1 MSKKTRTPWQRF
13 LRFISSFGL
22 ACTVLTLFF
31 ILTLLGTLEQVEHG
45 LYETQKRYFDSLF
58 VWYDIGGVELPLIPG
73 VRLLMW
79 VLFFNML
86 SAAIL
91 KMSKKG
97 WKGVGLLIAHLGI
110 LLLLVGGAIGLQF
123 KKYGAMMIWEGD
135 TASEFESY
143 TEWQLDILP
152 VDDEGKASEALV
164 IPSGRIDRIGSGDI
178 RVFTSDEMPFDLVV
192 HGKET
197 NSIPVPAGA
206 PMSAS
211 IEGREIDGYK
221 LMSMKPAKEAER
233 NLPGMYV
240 SFPESG
246 KAAGSEPEAILW
258 GGDVAPYTVERDG
271 KRWAVKLVKEK
282 WKVPFEIKLRDFHF
296 EYFPGTQRARV
307 YRADVTKIENGD
319 ERDVR
324 ISMNEPLRHK
334 GYTFFQSSFG
344 PSGSDDKGDQRMY
357 TVLAV
362 MKNPADHWPLVSL
375 IISGVGLLIHFMIK
389 LGDYLKKQRK
399 TQSKE
404 VG

>member
-1 MSKKTRTPWQRF
+1 MSKKPVTPLTR
-13 LRFISSFGL
+13 LLKASSSFGL
-22 ACTVLTLFF
+22 ACTVLFLFF

-58 VWYDIGGVELPLIPG
+58 VWYEVAGMDLPLIPG

-79 VLFFNML
+79 VLFFNIL

-91 KMSKKG
+91 KMRKG
-97 WKGVGLLIAHLGI
+97 WKGAGLLIAHGGI

-143 TEWQLDILP
+143 TEWQLDIMP
-152 VDDEGKASEALV
+152 VDEDGKVIEALV
-164 IPSGRIDRIGSGDI
+164 IPSKQVDRIGKGQT
-178 RVFTSDEMPFDLVV
+178 RVFTSGELPFDLVV
-192 HGKET
+192 HGREQ
-197 NSIPVPAGA
+197 NAMPVPSGA

-211 IEGREIDGYK
+211 VEGKEIDGYK
-221 LMSMKPAKEAER
+221 LMSMKPAKQAEQ

-246 KAAGSEPEAILW
+246 KAAGEAEAILW
-258 GGDVAPYTVERDG
+258 GGDVAPYTLHRDG

-307 YRADVTKIENGD
+307 YRSDITKLENGG

-324 ISMNEPLRHK
+324 ISMNKPLRHR

-357 TVLAV
+357 TVFAV
-362 MKNPADHWPLVSL
+362 MKNPADHWPLASL
-375 IISGVGLLIHFMIK
+375 IVSGVGLLVHFMIQ
-389 LGDYLKKQRK
+389 LWGYLKKQGRK
-399 TQSKE
+399 QAKE
-404 VG
+404 KK

>member
-1 MSKKTRTPWQRF
+1 MSKKSRTPLQRF
-13 LRFISSFGL
+13 VRFISSFGL
-22 ACTVLTLFF
+22 AVFVLVLFF

-45 LYETQKRYFDSLF
+45 LYETQKRYFDSFF

-91 KMSKKG
+91 KMKKS
-97 WKGVGLLIAHLGI
+97 WKGAGLLIAHFGI

-143 TEWQLDILP
+143 TEWQLDIMP
-152 VDDEGKASEALV
+152 VDEEGVAKKALV
-164 IPSGRIDRIGSGDI
+164 IPAGRIDQISADQT
-178 RVFTSDEMPFDLVV
+178 RVFTSDELPFDMVI
-192 HGKET
+192 HGKER
-197 NSIPVPAGA
+197 NAIPVPAGA

-211 IEGREIDGYK
+211 VNGMEIDGYK

-246 KAAGSEPEAILW
+246 KAEESEPEAILW
-258 GGDVAPYTVERDG
+258 GGDVAPYTVEKDG
-271 KRWAVKLVKEK
+271 KRWGVKLVKEK
-282 WKVPFEIKLRDFHF
+282 WKVPFEIKVRDFHF
-296 EYFPGTQRARV
+296 EYFPGTRKAKV

-344 PSGSDDKGDQRMY
+344 PSGADDKGDQRMY

-375 IISGVGLLIHFMIK
+375 IVSGVGLMIHFMIQ
-389 LGDYLKKQRK
+389 LGAYLKKQRK
-399 TQSKE
+399 LQSKE

>member
-1 MSKKTRTPWQRF
+1 MSNKPRTPSQRF
-13 LRFISSFGL
+13 IRFISSFGV
-22 ACTVLTLFF
+22 AVTVLVLFF

-45 LYETQKRYFDSLF
+45 LYETQKRYFDSFF
-58 VWYDIGGVELPLIPG
+58 VWYDIGGVDLPLIPG

-86 SAAIL
+86 SAATL
-91 KMSKKG
+91 KMKKN
-97 WKGVGLLIAHLGI
+97 WKGVGLLIAHFGI

-143 TEWQLDILP
+143 TEWQLDIMP
-152 VDDEGKASEALV
+152 VDDKGIATKALV
-164 IPSGRIDRIGSGDI
+164 IPAGRIDRISADQT
-178 RVFTSDEMPFDLVV
+178 RVFTADELPFDLVI
-192 HGKET
+192 HGKER

-211 IEGREIDGYK
+211 VNGVEIDGYK

-246 KAAGSEPEAILW
+246 KAEKSEPEAILW
-258 GGDVAPYTVERDG
+258 GGDVAPYTLEKDG

-282 WKVPFEIKLRDFHF
+282 WKVPFEIKVRDFHF
-296 EYFPGTQRARV
+296 EYFPGTQKARV

-375 IISGVGLLIHFMIK
+375 IVSGVGLMIHFMVK
-389 LGDYLKKQRK
+389 LVGYLKKQK
-399 TQSKE
+399 KLQSKE
-404 VG
+404 AA

>member
-1 MSKKTRTPWQRF
+1 MSKKPKTPWQRF
-13 LRFISSFGL
+13 LKYISSFGL
-22 ACTVLTLFF
+22 ACVVLFLFF

-58 VWYDIGGVELPLIPG
+58 VWYDIGGVKLPLIPG

-91 KMSKKG
+91 KMRKS
-97 WKGVGLLIAHLGI
+97 WKGAGLLIAHLGI

-123 KKYGAMMIWEGD
+123 KHYGAMMIWEGD
-135 TASEFESY
+135 SSSEFESY
-143 TEWQLDILP
+143 TEWQLDVIA
-152 VDDEGKASEALV
+152 VDAEGKASEALV
-164 IPSGRIDRIGSGDI
+164 IPSNHIDRIGKSET
-178 RVFTSDEMPFDLVV
+178 RVFISDELPFDIVI
-192 HGKET
+192 HGREQ
-197 NSIPVPAGA
+197 NAMPIPAGA

-211 IEGREIDGYK
+211 VEGKEIDGYK
-221 LMSMKPAKEAER
+221 LMSMTAAKQAEQ

-240 SFPESG
+240 SFSESG
-246 KAAGSEPEAILW
+246 KSADSEAEAILW
-258 GGDVAPYTVERDG
+258 GGDVAPYTVEKEG

-307 YRADVTKIENGD
+307 YRSDVTKIENEG

-324 ISMNEPLRHK
+324 ISMNKPLRHR

-344 PSGSDDKGDQRMY
+344 PSGADDKGDQRMY
-357 TVLAV
+357 TVFAV

-375 IISGVGLLIHFMIK
+375 IVSGVGLLIHFMIQ
-389 LGDYLKKQRK
+389 LWDYLKKQQK
-399 TQSKE
+399 TRSKE
-404 VG
+404 AV